1 MRDWPF
7 VALLRLMMIV
17 LKKHCL
23 IPLLCRQ
30 QARPKLN
37 PLGLGKWY
45 FTYLTCCVL
54 LFSCRL
60 SSHWYSSERHSR
72 ANVTQRTY
80 MLRCQWTSEVPPEVN
95 VCNIT
100 FVVLPKHSQTGN
112 ILLALRGSCPN
123 KTQSGMCYC
132 VRVGMV
138 SLTMQNSRCC
148 SKEMTIKSWKS
159 LSLNYVASASS
170 PHEEESVLVGY

>member
-1 MRDWPF
+1 MRGSPF
-7 VALLRLMMIV
+7 VALLRPMMIV
-17 LKKHCL
+17 LKKHCR
-23 IPLLCRQ
+23 ITVLCRQ

-37 PLGLGKWY
+37 PLGLGKWH
-45 FTYLTCCVL
+45 FTYFTCCVL

-80 MLRCQWTSEVPPEVN
+80 LLRCQWTSKVPPKVH

-100 FVVLPKHSQTGN
+100 CVVLPKHLETGN
-112 ILLALRGSCPN
+112 IFLAFRGSCPN
-123 KTQSGMCYC
+123 KMQSGMCYS
-132 VRVGMV
+132 VGMV

-148 SKEMTIKSWKS
+148 SNRLYLT
-159 LSLNYVASASS
+159 SS
-170 PHEEESVLVGY
+170 HWRQVKGNDNQIVEKPKFKVIP